1 MTFHCASKEPTVG
14 ITDDAV
20 QVHDFEV
27 RLMPNVIT
35 DTGIQ
40 LPCFLLNFT
49 PRKISL
55 PVGYGNKTLD
65 FLGRLGTEK
74 MCLHDFWLVSG

>member
-27 RLMPNVIT
+27 RLMPNVRT

-40 LPCFLLNFT
+40 LLNFT

-55 PVGYGNKTLD
+55 AVGYGNKTLD